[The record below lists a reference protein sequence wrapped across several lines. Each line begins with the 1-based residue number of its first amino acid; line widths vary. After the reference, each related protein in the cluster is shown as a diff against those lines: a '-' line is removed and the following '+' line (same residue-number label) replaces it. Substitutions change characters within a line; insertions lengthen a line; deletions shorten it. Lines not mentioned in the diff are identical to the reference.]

1 MEPEITLGKNR
12 TGLKTSPMDA
22 GELREQAGYQLAT
35 GRPAITADEMRL
47 DYMREGEAV
56 GSMPPP
62 ATVKGM
68 VGATAHA
75 LAGHRMHI
83 LLDKIAER
91 AAFERSG
98 VRLYDAM
105 LRKATGAEH
114 LPGDM
119 SIAALQEIRD
129 DEAAHF
135 ALLAESIERL
145 GGDATAMTPCADVT
159 GVQGLGLLQAINDP
173 RATLAQALQTVLAA
187 EVIDNASWELLI
199 ELAQGFGQDEMA
211 NEFGQALAN
220 EQRHEARVRSWLSA
234 ELQARA
240 LVRH

>member
-12 TGLKTSPMDA
+12 TGLKASPLDA
-22 GELREQAGYQLAT
+22 VDLREQAGHQLTA
-35 GRPAITADEMRL
+35 GRPLVDADTLRL
-47 DYMREGEAV
+47 DYMREGEPV
-56 GSMPPP
+56 GSVPPP
-62 ATVKGM
+62 TTVKGM
-68 VGATAHA
+68 VGATAQA
-75 LAGHRMHI
+75 LAGHRMHV
-83 LLDKIAER
+83 LLDKLAER

-105 LRKATGAEH
+105 LRKAAGAER
-114 LPGDM
+114 LPADL
-119 SIAALQEIRD
+119 SLEALQEIRD

-145 GGDATAMTPCADVT
+145 GGDSTSMTPCADVA
-159 GVQGLGLLQAINDP
+159 GVQGMGLLQAINDP

-187 EVIDNASWELLI
+187 ELIDNASWELLI

-211 NEFGQALAN
+211 NEFGIALQN
-220 EQRHEARVRSWLSA
+220 ERRHEAQVRGWLSA
-234 ELQARA
+234 ELQALA